1 MPQKSPSSQT
11 PVRSPSQR
19 MEALQKANA
28 IRSQRAQ
35 LKKELKS
42 GELEIVAVLQDPPE
56 FLKTAKVMDLLL
68 VVPKFG
74 RVKAARVLTRCR
86 ISQAKTVGGL
96 SERQRTE
103 LCEVLEK
110 RNTAS

>member
-1 MPQKSPSSQT
+1 
-11 PVRSPSQR
+11 
-19 MEALQKANA
+19 MEALRKANE

-42 GELEIVAVLQDPPE
+42 GELDIIAVLENPPE
-56 FLKTAKVMDLLL
+56 FLKTAKVIDLLL

-74 RVKAARVLTRCR
+74 RVKATRVLTRCR

-103 LCEVLEK
+103 LVETLNK
-110 RNTAS
+110 RVAGQG

>member
-1 MPQKSPSSQT
+1 
-11 PVRSPSQR
+11 
-19 MEALQKANA
+19 MEALRKANE

-42 GELEIVAVLQDPPE
+42 GELDIIAVLENPPE
-56 FLKTAKVMDLLL
+56 FLKTAKVIDLLL

-74 RVKAARVLTRCR
+74 RVKATRVLTRCR

-96 SERQRTE
+96 SDRQRAE
-103 LCEVLEK
+103 LVETLNK
-110 RNTAS
+110 RVSGQG

>member
-1 MPQKSPSSQT
+1 MPPKTSSQT

-42 GELEIVAVLQDPPE
+42 GELEIVDVLKAPPE
-56 FLKTAKVMDLLL
+56 FLRTAKVMDLLL

-96 SERQRTE
+96 SERQRAE
-103 LCEVLEK
+103 LCETLEK
-110 RNTAS
+110 RSSAV

>member
-1 MPQKSPSSQT
+1 MPPKTSAQT

-42 GELEIVAVLQDPPE
+42 GELEIVTVLKDPPE

-96 SERQRTE
+96 SERQRAE
-103 LCEVLEK
+103 LCETLEK
-110 RNTAS
+110 RFAS

>member
-1 MPQKSPSSQT
+1 
-11 PVRSPSQR
+11 

-28 IRSQRAQ
+28 IRSERAQ

-42 GELEIVAVLQDPPE
+42 GERDIIDVLQAPPE
-56 FLKTAKVMDLLL
+56 YLKTAKVIDLLL

-96 SERQRTE
+96 SEHQRTE
-103 LCEVLEK
+103 LCDALLK
-110 RNTAS
+110 RSTSPTG

>member
-1 MPQKSPSSQT
+1 MPPKTSSQT

-35 LKKELKS
+35 LKKELKN

-56 FLKTAKVMDLLL
+56 FLRTAKVMDLLL

-96 SERQRTE
+96 SDRQRAE
-103 LCEVLEK
+103 LCETLEK
-110 RNTAS
+110 RSTAS

>member
-1 MPQKSPSSQT
+1 MPPKTSSQT

-35 LKKELKS
+35 LKKELKN

-96 SERQRTE
+96 SDRQRAE
-103 LCEVLEK
+103 LCETLEK
-110 RNTAS
+110 RSSAS

>member
-1 MPQKSPSSQT
+1 MPPKTSAQT

-42 GELEIVAVLQDPPE
+42 GELEIVAVLKDPPE

-96 SERQRTE
+96 SERQRAE
-103 LCEVLEK
+103 LCETLEK
-110 RNTAS
+110 RFAS

>member
-1 MPQKSPSSQT
+1 MPPKTSSQT

-42 GELEIVAVLQDPPE
+42 GELEIVQVLQDPPE

-96 SERQRTE
+96 SERQRAE
-103 LCEVLEK
+103 LCETLEK
-110 RNTAS
+110 RSSGS

>member
-1 MPQKSPSSQT
+1 MPPKTSSQT

-35 LKKELKS
+35 LKKELKN
-42 GELEIVAVLQDPPE
+42 GELEIVAVLQAPPE
-56 FLKTAKVMDLLL
+56 FLRTAKVMDLLL

-96 SERQRTE
+96 SDRQRAE
-103 LCEVLEK
+103 LCETLEK
-110 RNTAS
+110 RSSAS

>member
-1 MPQKSPSSQT
+1 MPPKTSAQT

-42 GELEIVAVLQDPPE
+42 GELEIVAVLKAPPE
-56 FLKTAKVMDLLL
+56 FLRTAKVMDLLL

-103 LCEVLEK
+103 LCETLEK
-110 RNTAS
+110 RFAS

>member
-1 MPQKSPSSQT
+1 MPPKTSSQT

-19 MEALQKANA
+19 MDALRKANE

-35 LKKELKS
+35 LKKELKA
-42 GELEIVAVLQDPPE
+42 GERDIVEVLQQPPE
-56 FLKTAKVMDLLL
+56 FLRTAKVLDLLL

-103 LCEVLEK
+103 LCDTLAL
-110 RNTAS
+110 RNGPG

>member
-1 MPQKSPSSQT
+1 MPPKTSSQT

-42 GELEIVAVLQDPPE
+42 GELEIVQVLQAPPE

-96 SERQRTE
+96 SERQRAE
-103 LCEVLEK
+103 LCETLEK
-110 RNTAS
+110 RTSAS

>member
-1 MPQKSPSSQT
+1 MPPKTSSQT

-42 GELEIVAVLQDPPE
+42 GELDIVEVFQAPPE
-56 FLKTAKVMDLLL
+56 FLKTAKVIDLLL

-103 LCEVLEK
+103 LFETLEK
-110 RNTAS
+110 RFSAS

>member
-1 MPQKSPSSQT
+1 MPPKTSAQT

-42 GELEIVAVLQDPPE
+42 GELEIVAVLKDPPE

-96 SERQRTE
+96 SERQRAE
-103 LCEVLEK
+103 LCETLEK
-110 RNTAS
+110 RVSS

>member
-1 MPQKSPSSQT
+1 
-11 PVRSPSQR
+11 

-42 GELEIVAVLQDPPE
+42 GELEIVAVLQAPPE

-96 SERQRTE
+96 SERQRAE
-103 LCEVLEK
+103 LCETLEK
-110 RNTAS
+110 RTTAS

>member
-1 MPQKSPSSQT
+1 
-11 PVRSPSQR
+11 

-35 LKKELKS
+35 LKNELKS
-42 GELEIVAVLQDPPE
+42 GELEIVAVLKDPPE

-103 LCEVLEK
+103 LCETLEK
-110 RNTAS
+110 RFSAS

>member
-1 MPQKSPSSQT
+1 MPQKTSSQT

-42 GELEIVAVLQDPPE
+42 GQLDIVQVLQDPPE
-56 FLKTAKVMDLLL
+56 FLRTAKVMDLLL

-96 SERQRTE
+96 SERQRAE
-103 LCEVLEK
+103 LCETLEK
-110 RNTAS
+110 RATGN

>member
-1 MPQKSPSSQT
+1 MPQKSSSQT

-56 FLKTAKVMDLLL
+56 FLRTAKVMDLLL

-96 SERQRTE
+96 SERQRAE
-103 LCEVLEK
+103 LCETLEK
-110 RNTAS
+110 RSTGA